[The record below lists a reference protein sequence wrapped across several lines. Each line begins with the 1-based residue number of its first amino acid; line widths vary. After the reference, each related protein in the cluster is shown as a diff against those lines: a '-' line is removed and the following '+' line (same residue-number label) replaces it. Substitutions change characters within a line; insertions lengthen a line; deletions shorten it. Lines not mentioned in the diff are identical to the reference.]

1 MPSTLGDALATDLY
15 QLTMAAGY
23 FHRGMHAHVAT
34 CELFVRRLPKARRF
48 LLALGLDEVSQHLEA
63 LRFTEQDIA
72 FLAELPVLASAMT
85 PAFRDYLRAFRFTG
99 DLWSI
104 PDGSVVFENEPFL
117 RVRAPIIEAQIVE
130 TFALSL
136 VNHATM
142 VGSKA
147 ARMVLAASGRACVEF
162 GTRRTHADAAVDA
175 ARAAYAAG
183 FVGTSNV
190 EAARRFGIPV
200 MGTAAHMWTMAHPS
214 EEASFKGYFEVFPS
228 STILLIDT
236 YDTPRGALRA
246 ARVCRERLRG
256 VRLDSGDLG
265 ALAREVRGIL
275 DAEGAGQAKILAS
288 GDLNEHTIASLLAS
302 GAPIDTF
309 GVGTEL
315 VCSVDAPSLGG
326 VYKLVELDD
335 GSERRPMAKF
345 SEGKASY
352 AGVHQTYRITDEAGF
367 FDRDVLAL
375 DDEGPP
381 TLAGGQLAHALLSPV
396 LLSGKRRAPSP
407 RLEEI
412 RARAAASLAALPPV
426 LRELAPPQTGED
438 RYAVE
443 PSARLRIVTDEVR
456 RRFVAD
462 STGNERRS

>member
-1 MPSTLGDALATDLY
+1 MPSTLGSALATDLY

-23 FHRGMHAHVAT
+23 FHRGMQAHVAT
-34 CELFVRRLPKARRF
+34 CELFVRRLPKPRRF
-48 LLALGLDEVSQHLEA
+48 LLALGLDDVARHLEA
-63 LRFTEQDIA
+63 LRFTAEDIA
-72 FLAELPVLASAMT
+72 FLAELPALKGAMT
-85 PAFRDYLRAFRFTG
+85 PAFQAYLRDFRFTG

-104 PDGSVVFENEPFL
+104 PEGTVVFENEPWL

-136 VNHATM
+136 VNHLTM

-147 ARMVLAASGRACVEF
+147 ARVVLAAGGRACVEF

-200 MGTAAHMWTMAHPS
+200 LGTAAHMWTMAHATE
-214 EEASFKGYFEVFPS
+214 EEAFRGYFEVFPS

-236 YDTPRGALRA
+236 YDTPRGAMRA

-288 GDLNEHTIASLLAS
+288 GDLNEHSIAALVAS

-335 GSERRPMAKF
+335 GRERRPMAKF
-345 SEGKASY
+345 SEGKGSF
-352 AGVHQTYRITDEAGF
+352 AGVHQTYRITDADGR

-381 TLAGGQLAHALLSPV
+381 TLAGGQLAHALLAPV
-396 LLSGKRRAPSP
+396 LVGGSRRAPVPS
-407 RLEEI
+407 LDEI
-412 RARAAASLAALPPV
+412 RARSAASLAALPAV
-426 LRELAPPQTGED
+426 IRDLAPPQTSED
-438 RYAVE
+438 RCPVE

-462 STGNERRS
+462 GG